1 MSCLIAGAKFKPFG
15 IVQGV
20 PFDNAAMIVATVI
33 FAVVSIIVYVAMRQK
48 AVRQV
53 SGSMRASAAVNA
65 ASKHAYNV
73 LYGTLA
79 LVFVLAIVLLVAIG
93 ENLMFLIPLFC
104 GTAAMVLYHM
114 TSLKVWLVLAL
125 GLPLL
130 HAFSFFYALAM
141 ALTIGAYGA
150 VAMLAFF
157 DLMVLIP
164 LADLYMLSSR
174 KKK

>member
-1 MSCLIAGAKFKPFG
+1 MIASTALM
-15 IVQGV
+15 
-20 PFDNAAMIVATVI
+20 AAVTVI
-33 FAVVSIIVYVAMRQK
+33 AYAVKRQK

-53 SGSMRASAAVNA
+53 SGSMRASAAVSA
-65 ASKHAYNV
+65 ASKHAYNT

-79 LVFVLAIVLLVAIG
+79 LMFVFAVALLSAIG
-93 ENLMFLIPLFC
+93 ENLMFIIPLAC
-104 GTAAMVLYHM
+104 ATVSMALYHM
-114 TSLKVWLVLAL
+114 TSLKEWLVLAI
-125 GLPLL
+125 GLILI
-130 HAFSFFYALAM
+130 HAFSFFFALAM

-164 LADLYMLSSR
+164 LADLYLLASA